1 MGLWELVRVP
11 SVMGKDGIGP
21 QVVSLKP
28 TEMGTFTIS
37 SSDDEVFSFQIQR
50 K

>member
-1 MGLWELVRVP
+1 MGLWELFCVP
-11 SVMGKDGIGP
+11 SVLGKDGIGP
-21 QVVSLKP
+21 QMSLKP

-37 SSDDEVFSFQIQR
+37 SSNNEVFSFQIQG

>member
-1 MGLWELVRVP
+1 MGLWELVRAP

-21 QVVSLKP
+21 QVSLKP